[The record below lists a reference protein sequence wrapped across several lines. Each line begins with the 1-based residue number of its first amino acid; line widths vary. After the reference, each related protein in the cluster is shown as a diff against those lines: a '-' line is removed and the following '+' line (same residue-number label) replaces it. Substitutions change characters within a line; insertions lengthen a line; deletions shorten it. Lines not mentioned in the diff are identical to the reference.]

1 MQQGEQNRYLMPT
14 PERYTDAILE
24 NFEMRAGVEKAV
36 KGARYFIENISK
48 KKKGCFYKVDSV
60 LEKQDFV
67 IPLNI
72 L

>member
-1 MQQGEQNRYLMPT
+1 MPT
-14 PERYTDAILE
+14 PERYIDATLE
-24 NFEMRAGVEKAV
+24 NFEMRTGVEKAI

-48 KKKGCFYKVDSV
+48 RKKKGCFYKVDSD

-67 IPLNI
+67 ILLNT